1 MMGLLQTAIT
11 VELRVHRE
19 LLSTF
24 KTLHKNV
31 SLVQNARKTSVE
43 RSFFAGLHTSF
54 SGTNLGVPR
63 NIEHAPALKSSAWV
77 VLLLLLL
84 FRLRIDLIIAS
95 QWHRRG

>member
-11 VELRVHRE
+11 VKLLVHRE

-43 RSFFAGLHTSF
+43 RSLFAGLHTF